1 MHQVVPNAAIYRYVC
16 ACALF
21 NSVHLEKIF
30 NKYFSYYIYNFLY
43 TKDKINSCFTCNH
56 VKIKK
61 KLRELFCRV
70 FLELC
75 FLITISNI
83 LEFIFEIFIMIFY

>member
-21 NSVHLEKIF
+21 NYVHLDKIF

-43 TKDKINSCFTCNH
+43 TKDKINSCFTCNR

-61 KLRELFCRV
+61 KNKRV
-70 FLELC
+70 VLQG
-75 FLITISNI
+75 
-83 LEFIFEIFIMIFY
+83 IFRIMFSHHYFEHFGVYF